1 MRSFFLLILYLKLL
15 KRTQSF
21 FIEELMITEDN
32 FFRLVIKFKINLT
45 LVRRVFL
52 LFFFRGRDNDIVFSQ
67 KLNSIINGTNFE
79 FN

>member
-52 LFFFRGRDNDIVFSQ
+52 LFFFRGRDNDIVFLQ
-67 KLNSIINGTNFE
+67 KLNSIINGKNFE

>member
-1 MRSFFLLILYLKLL
+1 
-15 KRTQSF
+15 
-21 FIEELMITEDN
+21 MITEDN

-52 LFFFRGRDNDIVFSQ
+52 LFFFRGRDNDIVFLQ
-67 KLNSIINGTNFE
+67 KLNSIINGKNFE

>member
-1 MRSFFLLILYLKLL
+1 MRSFFKLILYLKLL

>member
-1 MRSFFLLILYLKLL
+1 MRSFFKLILYLKLL

-67 KLNSIINGTNFE
+67 KLNSIINGKNFE